1 MNRPTTLPFTR
12 VPAFLCAGIVS
23 VFAASTLQSH
33 AASVIFSQDFETDTS
48 GWLDN
53 DDLAGYGNVSR
64 VSSGT
69 NGVTSQGGSFHG
81 EVTNLTTGPYTDFG
95 GYSDTWP
102 GSFATQISIYIDP
115 AQLGSNGGFDY
126 SVAVNDQAGA
136 NRRDYVFHVTND
148 SDTGTL
154 LVNAD
159 NGTGFTPSTGLELQG
174 DTMTL
179 AQAGWY
185 TFRQTFSDNGS
196 GVLSVQMEVLNS
208 SNSTVFSKSLSSPT
222 DIIATEIGGN
232 RYGWFTALGSN
243 APLAIDNASLT
254 LVPEP
259 SAAFLMLAGVATAG
273 LRRRRR

>member
-102 GSFATQISIYIDP
+102 GS
-115 AQLGSNGGFDY
+115 FDY